1 MLHPVT
7 EQWDDRFRSADPLR
21 FPGYA
26 ERLAR
31 EPAESVRTGR
41 TAAYVFIEGEFAVL
55 GGSMGAAHG
64 EAVVRAYDRA
74 TDLGLPVVLLTRS
87 GGARMQEGMISLVQL
102 QRTAAAARRHADAGL
117 LSVAVHGSPTVGG
130 VLASYGS
137 LADVRAVVAGATI
150 GFAGPRVVEETTGL
164 PIDRSHTAESAWSAG
179 LVDAVVEPGDV
190 AAWIDG
196 ALGLVDRPMAARPL
210 VADAGGPV
218 ETGAWGEVLRS
229 RRRGRPTGLD
239 VAARLCSSWTELR
252 GTDETIRAGLA
263 TVDGRRVAVVASDR
277 YAGSGRPGPRAF
289 ALAQRAVTLAGRL
302 GLPLVTLV
310 DMPGA
315 DPSSTSEN
323 AGIAGEIARTF
334 SAMAALPTASV
345 GVCVGEGGSGGAL
358 ALAGADRLLI
368 QEHAVFSVIGPEGAA
383 VILERDAGRAAEV
396 AGRLGLTS
404 AELLRLGIVDAVVP
418 DDLDGACRAI
428 VDALDAAKPGERLT
442 RVDVATARA
451 LEASDGGAERL
462 DTQIG

>member
-1 MLHPVT
+1 MLQPVT
-7 EQWDDRFRSADPLR
+7 EEWDDRLRSSDPLH

-26 ERLAR
+26 ERLAGL
-31 EPAESVRTGR
+31 PDESVRTGR
-41 TAAYVFIEGEFAVL
+41 TDHYVLIEGDFAVL

-87 GGARMQEGMISLVQL
+87 GGARMQEGMISLIQL

-137 LADVRAVVAGATI
+137 LADVRAVVTGATV

-164 PIDRSHTAESAWSAG
+164 PIDRSHSAESAWSAG
-179 LVDAVVEPGDV
+179 LVDAVVDAGDV
-190 AAWIDG
+190 AAWVDG
-196 ALGLVDRPMAARPL
+196 ALGLADRPMAARPL
-210 VADAGGPV
+210 VTEPAGTV
-218 ETGAWGEVLRS
+218 ATGAWGEVLRS

-239 VAARLCSSWTELR
+239 VAARLCSSWTDLH

-263 TVDGRRVAVVASDR
+263 TVDARRVVVVASDR
-277 YAGSGRPGPRAF
+277 YAGTGRPGPRAF
-289 ALAQRAVTLAGRL
+289 ALAQRAVALAGRL

-315 DPSSTSEN
+315 DPSSPSEN
-323 AGIAGEIARTF
+323 AGIALEIARTF
-334 SAMAALPTASV
+334 SALAALPTASV
-345 GVCVGEGGSGGAL
+345 SVCVGEGGSGGAL

-383 VILERDAGRAAEV
+383 VILERDVDRAPEV

-404 AELLRLGIVDAVVP
+404 DALLRMGIVDEIVP
-418 DDLDGACRAI
+418 DDLDGTCAAI
-428 VDALDAAKPGERLT
+428 SDALDAAKPGERST
-442 RVDVATARA
+442 RVDAATARS
-451 LEASDGGAERL
+451 LE
-462 DTQIG
+462 

>member
-1 MLHPVT
+1 LLHPVT
-7 EQWDDRFRSADPLR
+7 EEWDDRLRSADPLQ

-26 ERLAR
+26 ERLAGL
-31 EPAESVRTGR
+31 PAESVRTGR
-41 TAAYVFIEGEFAVL
+41 TADYVLIEGDFAVL

-64 EAVVRAYDRA
+64 EAVVRAYDQA

-87 GGARMQEGMISLVQL
+87 GGARMQEGMISLIQL

-130 VLASYGS
+130 VFASYGS
-137 LADVRAVVAGATI
+137 LADVRAAVAGATV
-150 GFAGPRVVEETTGL
+150 GFAGPRVVEEVTGT
-164 PIDRSHTAESAWSAG
+164 PIDRSHTAASAWSAG
-179 LVDAVVEPGDV
+179 LIDAVVEPAEV
-190 AAWIDG
+190 AGWVEG

-210 VADAGGPV
+210 GAESRWTG

-239 VAARLCSSWTELR
+239 VAARLCSSWTELH
-252 GTDETIRAGLA
+252 GTDETVRAGLA
-263 TVDGRRVAVVASDR
+263 TIERHRAVVVASDR

-289 ALAQRAVTLAGRL
+289 ALAQRAIALAGRV

-310 DMPGA
+310 DTPGA
-315 DPSSTSEN
+315 DPSSQSE
-323 AGIAGEIARTF
+323 AGGIALEIARTF

-345 GVCVGEGGSGGAL
+345 SICVGEGGSGGAL

-383 VILERDAGRAAEV
+383 VILERDAGRAPEV

-404 AELLRLGIVDAVVP
+404 ADLLRLGIVDEVVP
-418 DDLDGACRAI
+418 DDVEATCEAI
-428 VDALDAAKPGERLT
+428 SDALDVAKPGQRVT
-442 RVDVATARA
+442 RVDAATAR
-451 LEASDGGAERL
+451 SL
-462 DTQIG
+462 D